1 MWVEM
6 RNMTSEYHLA
16 LKKEQLVQLLS
27 NNTKTTLANSFLAL
41 LLTYVL
47 WNVVPQNLVT
57 IWITV
62 LISVNFIRFL
72 MGLYFINHPEKE
84 MKQVSTRL
92 NCFRAGAC
100 ISAIVW
106 GMSNLLVFDHELD
119 KYQFLVAYLL
129 AGISA
134 GAAVAYSTDLI
145 SALAFTFL
153 TIVPMVIIFISSGD
167 PEMMAMAAASSAY
180 LVFMPLSIKMF
191 NAKLIEGIHLR
202 WDAEANAKAIEQLAF
217 YDELTSLPNRRLL
230 LERMQAALLNAERN
244 GSRVALMFI
253 DLDRFK
259 TLNDEY
265 GHDMG
270 DLLLQKQK

>member
-62 LISVNFIRFL
+62 LISVNFTRFL

-217 YDELTSLPNRRLL
+217 YVDVYRPRS
-230 LERMQAALLNAERN
+230 
-244 GSRVALMFI
+244 F
-253 DLDRFK
+253 
-259 TLNDEY
+259 
-265 GHDMG
+265 
-270 DLLLQKQK
+270 